1 MKKLF
6 LASVLSA
13 SVILPLY
20 AEDDS
25 YVLAVAG
32 EPIPTGTTAEYQSKM
47 TMPDG
52 VVKIT
57 MQGQVMDGT
66 SEMESVEKRRV
77 ESLEDGSYRYLLI
90 EEVEKQT
97 MTLMGQA
104 QPMPPKLNPLV
115 GLPVI
120 VSKGGDGQWGAK
132 LEEGEATPE
141 LVSELDEI
149 AEGLNDDD
157 DAKLYGTEPRKVG
170 DEWEVESADLMGVEN
185 GKGVFK
191 LKFDSIEEHEGERCA
206 KITGKFEI
214 KGTEEEEGAG
224 EMTITLAGDYLAYRS
239 LEGRYD
245 VSKKM
250 DGTMSVKGDMEP
262 QPGMTM
268 QMDMSGKINA
278 VAAVRIIDG
287 E

>member
-6 LASVLSA
+6 LATVLSA
-13 SVILPLY
+13 SVTLPLY
-20 AEDDS
+20 GEDS

-32 EPIPTGTTAEYQSKM
+32 EPIPAGTTAEYNSKM
-47 TMPDG
+47 SMPDG

-57 MQGQVMDGT
+57 LQGQLMDGT

-90 EEVEKQT
+90 EEVENQT
-97 MTLMGQA
+97 MTMMGQA
-104 QPMPPKLNPLV
+104 QPMPPKVNPLV

-120 VSKGGDGQWGAK
+120 VTKGADGTWVAD
-132 LEEGEATPE
+132 LEEGEVTPE
-141 LVSELDEI
+141 TITELDDI

-185 GKGVFK
+185 GVGAFN
-191 LKFDSIEEHEGERCA
+191 LKFDSIEEYEGVRCA
-206 KITGKFEI
+206 KITGNFEI
-214 KGTEEEEGAG
+214 KGTEEDAAEG
-224 EMTITLAGDYLAYRS
+224 EMTITLTGNYLAYRS

-250 DGTMSVKGDMEP
+250 NGTMSVKGDMEP

-278 VAAVRIIDG
+278 DATVRLIEG

>member
-6 LASVLSA
+6 LVSALSA
-13 SVILPLY
+13 SFALPLH
-20 AEDDS
+20 ADDS
-25 YVLAVAG
+25 YVLAIAG
-32 EPIPTGTTAEYQSKM
+32 EPIPAGTTAEYNSKM
-47 TMPDG
+47 SMPDG
-52 VVKIT
+52 KVKIT
-57 MQGQVMDGT
+57 MQGQLMDGT

-90 EEVEKQT
+90 EEVENQT
-97 MTLMGQA
+97 MTMMGQK
-104 QPMPPKLNPLV
+104 QPMPPKVNPLV

-120 VSKGGDGQWGAK
+120 VTKGADGVWVAD
-132 LEEGEATPE
+132 LEEGEVTPE
-141 LVSELDEI
+141 TITELDDI

-157 DAKLYGTEPRKVG
+157 DVKLYGAEPRKVG

-191 LKFDSIEEHEGERCA
+191 MKFESIEEHEGVRCA

-214 KGTEEEEGAG
+214 KGMEEEEGAG
-224 EMTITLAGDYLAYRS
+224 EMTITLSGDYLAYRS

-250 DGTMSVKGDMEP
+250 AGTMSVKGDMEP

-278 VAAVRIIDG
+278 TGTVKLIEG